1 MSDKSTNW
9 PGFTPFSLNLH
20 GQLLECR
27 RPQVMGIVNATP
39 DSFYE
44 GSHNVSCEEVACR
57 VSQMV
62 AQGADMIDVGAYSSR
77 PGADDVTPQE
87 EIRRLRMA
95 MKALRDVAPDIPVS
109 IDTFRASVARAAVEE
124 MGADIINDISGG
136 ELDPEMFTT
145 VADLKVPYIM
155 MHMRGNPS
163 TMTSLT
169 DYGEHGVT
177 GSVINEL
184 WDRVHRLSHMGVADI
199 IIDPGFGFAKSVEQ
213 NYRLLDSLEALTE
226 AFGRPLLAGM
236 SRKSM
241 IYRPLGL
248 TPSDSLPGTI
258 TLHTVAMLK
267 GAAIIRV
274 HDVAEAVQSRDML
287 QLLSAKSID
296 K

>member
-44 GSHNVSCEEVACR
+44 GSHNVSREEVASR

-95 MKALRDVAPDIPVS
+95 MKALRDVAPNIPVS

-169 DYGEHGVT
+169 DYGGHGVT
-177 GSVINEL
+177 GSVISEL

-274 HDVAEAVQSRDML
+274 HDVAEAVQSRDVL
-287 QLLSAKSID
+287 QLLSANSID